1 MNKMLENV
9 TIYRKGVSGEEVV
22 YPNLPIYEGGVRR
35 WQLQGDDYITLR
47 IKLPNAIPFQI
58 GDYFTDEQGQWGEP

>member
-22 YPNLPIYEGGVRR
+22 YPNFLYMKE
-35 WQLQGDDYITLR
+35 
-47 IKLPNAIPFQI
+47 
-58 GDYFTDEQGQWGEP
+58 E